1 MASIQKNV
9 DVTLITQ
16 EDKKK
21 RKSTKTIMKNSNL
34 TKKSV
39 MLEKDSTE
47 DKTPISTSRKTN
59 RYRTNSRNI
68 QTEQNVKINN
78 NINIHTPKNRKILID
93 KLRILRQDALEQH
106 LFSTAA
112 LWGDKIKNLTG

>member
-1 MASIQKNV
+1 MASIQKN
-9 DVTLITQ
+9 DATLITQ

-34 TKKSV
+34 SKKSIPSD
-39 MLEKDSTE
+39 KDSTD
-47 DKTPISTSRKTN
+47 DKTPVSTPRKTN
-59 RYRTNSRNI
+59 RYRTSSRNV

-78 NINIHTPKNRKILID
+78 NINIHTQKHRKSLID

-112 LWGDKIKNLTG
+112 LWGDKIINLTG